1 MSNVNSFGTFLKTM
15 QQPRAASKMG
25 EPEPSPLRIV
35 ELLRDGGRPIA
46 DLHEATGFSLD
57 VFLRLLN
64 NLVEMGMV
72 AKAGDGETLV
82 SLTDEGRK
90 ALANAG

>member
-15 QQPRAASKMG
+15 QQNAPASKMG

-35 ELLRDGGRPIA
+35 ELLRGGGRPLA
-46 DLHEATGFSLD
+46 DLHEASGLSLD
-57 VFLRLLN
+57 VFLRMLN
-64 NLVEMGMV
+64 NLVEVGMV
-72 AKAGDGETLV
+72 ARTGDGQTLI

-90 ALANAG
+90 LVSNAG

>member
-15 QQPRAASKMG
+15 QEPRQVSKTG

-35 ELLRDGGRPIA
+35 ELLREGGRPLP
-46 DLHEATGFSLD
+46 DLHEASGLSLD

-72 AKAGDGETLV
+72 ARTGDGETLI
-82 SLTDEGRK
+82 SLTEDGRK
-90 ALANAG
+90 VIANAS

>member
-35 ELLRDGGRPIA
+35 ELLRDAGRPLA
-46 DLHEATGFSLD
+46 DLHEASGLSLD

-64 NLVEMGMV
+64 NLIDMGMV
-72 AKAGDGETLV
+72 ARTGDGETLI

-90 ALANAG
+90 VLAIAR